1 MSDLGGTDQDAD
13 TDVTITSTRDE
24 DEDGD
29 GVLSPRQDK
38 GDGGESEP
46 SNKTLFG
53 SPGPSGT
60 SGTVGVG
67 AGVQSNAD
75 ATKTPSPTRGIRGS
89 FVWNYFRREYDETG
103 INTIKGICKTCK
115 TPIRVQKGSTTA
127 MRNHLANK
135 HPELHNE
142 MLKNE
147 EKNDKENV

>member
-24 DEDGD
+24 DE
-29 GVLSPRQDK
+29 
-38 GDGGESEP
+38 
-46 SNKTLFG
+46 
-53 SPGPSGT
+53 
-60 SGTVGVG
+60 
-67 AGVQSNAD
+67 D

-103 INTIKGICKTCK
+103 INTINGICKTCR